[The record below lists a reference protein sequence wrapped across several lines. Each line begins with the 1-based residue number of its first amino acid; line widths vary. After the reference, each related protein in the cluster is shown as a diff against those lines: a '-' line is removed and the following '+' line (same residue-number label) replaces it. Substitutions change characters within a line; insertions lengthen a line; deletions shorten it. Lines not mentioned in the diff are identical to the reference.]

1 MSQTILEANDICYRY
16 NKKSGNVLDH
26 VSLRISK
33 GVKTAILGANG
44 AGKSTLFSVLNALYK
59 PDSGEVLYN
68 GEPLSYRKKNILKMR
83 SEVSIL
89 FQNPN
94 DMLFRPN
101 VEQDVAY
108 GPENLKLPRDEVQK
122 RVDDALFAVGMSD
135 FRKSP
140 TMRLSYGQRKRI
152 TLAGVLAMEPQ
163 VLIMD
168 EPTAGLDPQMAYE
181 VMEIAE
187 QLNCNG
193 VTVIMSSHDN
203 NLIYS
208 WADDIHVL
216 QNGRCV
222 FSGAPENFYDDKVAV
237 YQAGLMATSAF
248 LRNEGLSSIGVVSR
262 EPFPRTQTEISAKIA
277 DNRAGRFGTLH
288 ILEVAHDS
296 DINALVSEHGFGDMS
311 TGIYGMSARRAQDV
325 SKSKVDFMYNGP
337 ENCTM
342 KCMAGK
348 DALILCDPVMVES
361 AKASAEFINNG
372 GYGDIKVDVI
382 RL

>member
-1 MSQTILEANDICYRY
+1 MTQTLLEAKDICYSY

-26 VSLRISK
+26 ISLKIER

-59 PDSGEVLYN
+59 PDSGEVYYN
-68 GEPLSYRKKNILKMR
+68 GEPLSYRKKNILRMR

-108 GPENLKLPRDEVQK
+108 GPENLKLPHDEVQR

-135 FRKSP
+135 FKKSP

-152 TLAGVLAMEPQ
+152 TLAGVLAMHPQ

-187 QLNCNG
+187 QLCVNG
-193 VTVIMSSHDN
+193 VTVIMASHDN

-208 WADDIHVL
+208 WADDIHVM
-216 QNGRCV
+216 QNGKCV
-222 FSGAPENFYDDKVAV
+222 YSGAPEQFYGDKVAV
-237 YQAGLMATSAF
+237 YQAGLLAPSAF
-248 LRNEGLSSIGVVSR
+248 LMNEGLSSIGIVDR
-262 EPFPRTQTEISAKIA
+262 EPYPKTETEVSAKIA
-277 DNRAGRFGTLH
+277 KNRSGKFGTLH
-288 ILEVAHDS
+288 IMEIATDS
-296 DINALVSEHGFGDMS
+296 DINALVAEHGLGDLPV
-311 TGIYGMSARRAQDV
+311 GIYGMSARRAQDV
-325 SKSKVDFMYNGP
+325 SRAKVEFMYNGP
-337 ENCTM
+337 ESCTM
-342 KCMAGK
+342 KCMAGQ
-348 DALILCDPVMVES
+348 DALVLCDPVMVER

-382 RL
+382 KL

>member
-1 MSQTILEANDICYRY
+1 MSQTILEANDICYCY

-108 GPENLKLPRDEVQK
+108 GPENLKFPREEVQK

-152 TLAGVLAMEPQ
+152 TLAGVLAMHPQ

-187 QLNCNG
+187 QLHRSG
-193 VTVIMSSHDN
+193 VTVIMSSHDT
-203 NLIYS
+203 NLTYS
-208 WADDIHVL
+208 WADEIHVMR
-216 QNGRCV
+216 QGKCV
-222 FSGAPENFYDDKVAV
+222 YSGPAEPFYSDKVEV
-237 YQAGLMATSAF
+237 YLSGLMPPMAF
-248 LRNEGLSSIGVVSR
+248 VMNEGLSSCGTVER
-262 EPFPRTQTEISAKIA
+262 EPFPHTQCQMSAKIGNSKVSA
-277 DNRAGRFGTLH
+277 GTLH
-288 ILEVAHDS
+288 IIPVEDGS
-296 DINALVSEHGFGDMS
+296 DINALIADNGFGDMT
-311 TGIYGMSARRAQDV
+311 TGIYGMSARRAQDA
-325 SKSKVDFMYNGP
+325 SKARIDFVYNGP
-337 ENCTM
+337 ENCTL
-342 KCMAGK
+342 KCLSGN
-348 DALILCDPVMVES
+348 DAVLFCDPVMIDS
-361 AKASAEFINNG
+361 ARASADFINKG
-372 GYGDIKVDVI
+372 GFADISLDI
-382 RL
+382 RS

>member
-1 MSQTILEANDICYRY
+1 MTQALLEAKDICYRY
-16 NKKSGNVLDH
+16 NKKSGNVLDN
-26 VSLRISK
+26 VSLRIER

-68 GEPLSYRKKNILKMR
+68 GEPLSYKKRNILKMR

-135 FRKSP
+135 FKKSP

-152 TLAGVLAMEPQ
+152 TLAGVLAMHPQ

-216 QNGRCV
+216 QNGKCV
-222 FSGAPENFYDDKVAV
+222 FSGAPEKFYGDKVAV
-237 YQAGLMATSAF
+237 YQAGLLAPSAF
-248 LRNEGLSSIGVVSR
+248 LMNEGLSSIGVVER
-262 EPFPRTQTEISAKIA
+262 EPYPKTETEVSAKIA
-277 DNRAGRFGTLH
+277 DNRSGKFGTLH
-288 ILEVAHDS
+288 ILEVAADS
-296 DINALVSEHGFGDMS
+296 DINALVTEHGLGDLPA
-311 TGIYGMSARRAQDV
+311 GIYGMSARRAQD
-325 SKSKVDFMYNGP
+325 KSLAKVEFMYNGP

-342 KCMAGK
+342 KCMAGQ
-348 DALILCDPVMVES
+348 DALVICDPVMVES
-361 AKASAEFINNG
+361 AKSSAEFINKG